1 MRDYKEKVKEKFII
15 VNPFKDKIKEYHD
28 FISRIGGA
36 QKVIPLSRLPA
47 LNPFYFKRPEVL
59 AF

>member
-28 FISRIGGA
+28 FISGMGESA
-36 QKVIPLSRLPA
+36 KGDSALSSPRT
-47 LNPFYFKRPEVL
+47 
-59 AF
+59 